1 MTELNKKAPLD
12 DELLD
17 LVMGGVSLY
26 EGASGMDRDSWF
38 VRLVR
43 RRMPNGGRGVTPPPG
58 TADQRENTA
67 PFTTLFVGE
76 YSGLN

>member
-1 MTELNKKAPLD
+1 MEEQNKKTLLD

-26 EGASGMDRDSWF
+26 EGADGMDRDSWF

-43 RRMPNGGRGVTPPPG
+43 RRMPNGGLGVTPPPG
-58 TADQRENTA
+58 LERQDNAN
-67 PFTTLFVGE
+67 PFATIVVGE
-76 YSGLN
+76 YSSRP